1 MSSSNPAVP
10 EDPSPATAPVVEAP
24 AAGEIEALKAE
35 LAAAQSQAAEN
46 LDKFLRAKAETENV
60 RRRAETDVASAH
72 KFAIERFAL
81 EMLAVKDSLERARDM
96 QGSISAAGGT
106 TPGMEEVEPRRE
118 QRPRTP
124 GAATIDLKTSDA
136 ALEKMFEGIDLTL
149 KLMDSIFQKFALVE
163 ISPAIGDK
171 FDPEK
176 HQAMSA
182 QDSAEVPPNHVLMA
196 LQKGYLLNNRL
207 LRPALVIIAKTP
219 APAPGPSA

>member
-1 MSSSNPAVP
+1 MTA
-10 EDPSPATAPVVEAP
+10 DTATLQAEL
-24 AAGEIEALKAE
+24 EALR
-35 LAAAQSQAAEN
+35 LQASEN
-46 LDKFLRAKAETENV
+46 LDRFMRAKAETENV

-81 EMLAVKDSLERARDM
+81 EMLAVKDSLERAR
-96 QGSISAAGGT
+96 
-106 TPGMEEVEPRRE
+106 
-118 QRPRTP
+118 
-124 GAATIDLKTSDA
+124 TIDLKTSDA

-163 ISPAIGDK
+163 VSPAVGDK

-207 LRPALVIIAKTP
+207 LRPALVIIARQ
-219 APAPGPSA
+219 PSAPSA

>member
-1 MSSSNPAVP
+1 MNSSNPAVP
-10 EDPSPATAPVVEAP
+10 EDPNPAVATAPETPVTVD
-24 AAGEIEALKAE
+24 IEVLRAE
-35 LAAAQSQAAEN
+35 LAAAQTQVAEN
-46 LDKFLRAKAETENV
+46 LDKFMRAKAETENV

-81 EMLAVKDSLERARDM
+81 EMLAVKDSLERARIVD
-96 QGSISAAGGT
+96 I
-106 TPGMEEVEPRRE
+106 
-118 QRPRTP
+118 
-124 GAATIDLKTSDA
+124 KTSDA

-149 KLMDSIFQKFALVE
+149 KLMDSIFQKFALTE
-163 ISPAIGDK
+163 ISPAIGEK

-182 QDSAEVPPNHVLMA
+182 QDNAEVPPNHVLMA

>member
-46 LDKFLRAKAETENV
+46 LDKFMRAKAETENV

-81 EMLAVKDSLERARDM
+81 EMLAVKDSLERAR
-96 QGSISAAGGT
+96 T
-106 TPGMEEVEPRRE
+106 V
-118 QRPRTP
+118 
-124 GAATIDLKTSDA
+124 DLKTSDA

-149 KLMDSIFQKFALVE
+149 KLMDSIFQKFALTE
-163 ISPAIGDK
+163 ISPAKGDK

-182 QDSAEVPPNHVLMA
+182 QDSAEAPPNHVLMA